1 MRRRDGEEK
10 MNRFAA
16 IVSLAC
22 ALLPS
27 SVLAQDAKKWKP
39 YQFVGNERYEYK
51 MVMIE
56 GDDRKELGYILD
68 LRKKGDDQFEV
79 TSSTRNLAKKD
90 AGMEILMGGG
100 MMGLTPMMFLM
111 NPLLGAFI
119 EQIELKEGEKM
130 SLFGAGLV
138 KVTKKETVAGR
149 TGFVCEMYSKQDNQD
164 VLTWVV
170 TIDPELALPLR
181 SITYDGGKEKHRAEL
196 VSYKKD

>member
-1 MRRRDGEEK
+1 MK
-10 MNRFAA
+10 HLAA

-27 SVLAQDAKKWKP
+27 PVSAQDGKKWKP
-39 YQFVGNERYEYK
+39 YQFVGDERYEYK
-51 MVMIE
+51 MTILEDE
-56 GDDRKELGYILD
+56 GKKELGYIID

-90 AGMEILMGGG
+90 AGMELLMGGG

-138 KVTKKETVAGR
+138 KVTKKEKVGGR
-149 TGFVCEMYSKQDNQD
+149 EGFVCEMYAKQDNKD

-170 TIDPELALPLR
+170 TIDPELGLPIR
-181 SITYDGGKEKHRAEL
+181 SITYDGGKEKHRADL